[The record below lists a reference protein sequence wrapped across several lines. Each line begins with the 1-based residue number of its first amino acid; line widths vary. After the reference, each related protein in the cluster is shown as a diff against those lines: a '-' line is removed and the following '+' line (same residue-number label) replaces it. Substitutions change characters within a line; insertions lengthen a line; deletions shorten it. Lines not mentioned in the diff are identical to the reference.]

1 MLKSAAMAI
10 AINATHDPAAKS
22 WVASANGDTDF
33 PLQNLPFG
41 VFRTAGSGARGGVAL
56 GDRIIDLPALAGT
69 GLLTGDALDA
79 ARAGSH
85 DTLLPLLAA
94 PPAAVSALRARI
106 FALFS
111 EGNDQRAAAETAL
124 VPMDEAELLMPL
136 KPAAFTDFCTSY
148 DHISRMGGGGVPK
161 LAALSLPVAYNGRAS
176 SVRASG
182 TPVLRPMGQFEAP
195 PGSNQVQWG
204 PEPMLDFELEFGA
217 WLRAGNDL
225 GAPVTVS
232 EAEELLF
239 GCCLVNDWSA
249 RGIQFFEMIL
259 GPHLGKSFL
268 TTISPWIVT
277 MEALAPFRVAA
288 RGRPEGEPAVPAY
301 LNDEADRTHGAVAVT
316 LTADLATAA
325 GATMRIVETEL
336 SDLYWT
342 LAQMAAHQASN
353 GAPLELGDLIA
364 TGTVSGAADTA
375 RGCLAEITLR
385 GGSPIQLP
393 DGTTRTMIEDG
404 DTLTING
411 RAHADGYR
419 SIGFGDCSG
428 TILPARTG
436 AEASA

>member
-1 MLKSAAMAI
+1 MTI
-10 AINATHDPAAKS
+10 EINATHDPAVTS

-41 VFRTAGSGARGGVAL
+41 LFRTAASGARGGVAL
-56 GDRIIDLPALAGT
+56 GDCIIDLPRLAET
-69 GLLTGDALDA
+69 GLLDGDALAA

-94 PPAAVSALRARI
+94 SPAAVNALRAKI
-106 FALFS
+106 FALFRDGS
-111 EGNDQRAAAETAL
+111 AHRAALEPVL
-124 VPMDEAELLMPL
+124 VAMDEAELLMPM

-148 DHISRMGGGGVPK
+148 EHISRMGGGGVPK
-161 LAALSLPVAYNGRAS
+161 LPALSLPVAYNGRAS

-182 TPVLRPMGQFEAP
+182 TPVVRPMGQFEAP
-195 PGSNQVQWG
+195 AGSNDVHWG

-225 GAPVTVS
+225 GVPVNVA
-232 EAEELLF
+232 EAEALLF

-288 RGRPEGEPAVPAY
+288 RGRPDAEPAVPAY
-301 LNDEADRTHGAVAVT
+301 LDDRTDRTHGAIAAT

-325 GATMRIVETEL
+325 GASQRIVETEL
-336 SDLYWT
+336 ADLYWT

-353 GAPLELGDLIA
+353 GAPLEPGDLIA

-375 RGCLAEITLR
+375 RACLAEIMLR
-385 GGSPIQLP
+385 GGSPIALP
-393 DGTTRTMIEDG
+393 DGSTRNMLEDG
-404 DTLTING
+404 DTLTIRG
-411 RAHADGYR
+411 RAHAAGYR
-419 SIGFGDCSG
+419 PIGFGDCSG
-428 TILPARTG
+428 TVVPARNGTETD
-436 AEASA
+436 A